1 MRQIFI
7 KSDYRVQFLMQKLYK
22 SRVEIQ
28 IVKIET
34 ILLSFS
40 AWSFDCAMEIS
51 TFYISFNQSQ
61 ANRPVEN

>member
-1 MRQIFI
+1 
-7 KSDYRVQFLMQKLYK
+7 MQKLYK